1 MYTQKIFNVER
12 FDKKSLDS
20 YSEQAKE
27 ILKNMALPP
36 FLKICNE
43 YNMPELNNTA
53 HYKKYIILGTGGSSL
68 IGQVIKQIF
77 VADNLY
83 FFDNVDPESFA
94 ISELL
99 SHETLLVVISKSG
112 NTLETIAQ
120 LSAIPDNF
128 PSENIIIVT
137 QDSDSILKSF
147 SVANCIKC
155 IDHPKDIGGRFSAFT
170 FNGAFP
176 CMIANASVQKFH
188 QGAVS
193 AYENRIEEI
202 ADVAA
207 CTAMSIKSG
216 LNIMPLITYSDKM
229 RCLMSWLSQLIAESL
244 GKDSIGI
251 TPMPVYGTVYQHSQ
265 LQLFLDGPKDKFFN
279 VFYKTSSKDEIA
291 LGKGK
296 FAVIKNKTMQEIF
309 LAECSAAIKVLS
321 ETGLPVRTIC
331 VDTLDEYT
339 LGELL
344 SHFML
349 EIVATA
355 GILGINPYDQPGVE
369 KIKVI
374 LRNCLE

>member
-1 MYTQKIFNVER
+1 MYTQNIFNTDR
-12 FDKKSLDS
+12 FDKVLLAS
-20 YSEQAKE
+20 YSDKAAH
-27 ILKNMALPP
+27 ILKSMEMLP
-36 FLKICNE
+36 FLKICTSQDTST
-43 YNMPELNNTA
+43 LSSIK

-77 VADNLY
+77 VANNLY
-83 FFDNVDPESFA
+83 FFDNVDPESFP

-137 QDSDSILKSF
+137 QNSDSILKSF
-147 SVANCIKC
+147 SIKHGIKC

-170 FNGAFP
+170 FNGTFP

-279 VFYKTSSKDEIA
+279 VFYKTSSKDRID
-291 LGKGK
+291 LGAGR
-296 FAVIKNKTMQEIF
+296 FSIIKNKTMQEIF
-309 LAECSAAIKVLS
+309 LSECSAAIEVLS
-321 ETGLPVRTIC
+321 KTGMPLRTIC
-331 VDTLDEYT
+331 VDELDEYT